1 MRERSGDG
9 KSSVEEA
16 IRSEIDIDLQI
27 ENSDEL
33 ATSLNINN
41 EVRRGSGRDFS
52 CIFDADSDGPKQNEK
67 TGVTIN
73 DARQQQL

>member
-1 MRERSGDG
+1 MD
-9 KSSVEEA
+9 EA
-16 IRSEIDIDLQI
+16 IRSEIDIDLNI

-33 ATSLNINN
+33 ATSLNILN

-67 TGVTIN
+67 TEIQIDQERRKELV
-73 DARQQQL
+73 

>member
-1 MRERSGDG
+1 M
-9 KSSVEEA
+9 
-16 IRSEIDIDLQI
+16 QI

-67 TGVTIN
+67 TEVQIN
-73 DARQQQL
+73 EALRE